1 MKYINYHNKKYI
13 ILEEYL
19 KNKKKNVQKNNYWI
33 INDVIIND
41 RFIKYNEKNYIMNI
55 NWINEL
61 KEYIIPEYNI
71 NYLGTKKKKYE
82 EYRNNNKLFL
92 NFCVCS
98 NNCHFHLIFETLNNI
113 FKILSNNTNLNNKN
127 TIILINN
134 ENLKN
139 VLIDLFKCTVINIKN
154 SKTKKIYIKNLIIP
168 YINFNYNYELLKE
181 KSIYKKNKNVSY
193 FDINNLILLRK
204 HIFYI
209 YKIKIKKD
217 KNVLIDRNSKLRKI
231 INKKDLD
238 IVINNYDL
246 EIFEPNNFSIVEQIK
261 YFSTVNNL
269 FLQGGSCLINIIFMP
284 ENSNVHILY
293 NNSIYVNEYIL
304 HFIKDININ
313 LIKIKTN
320 PIYKNVKLNN
330 IYLYHAD
337 LFINNN
343 NFIDLIKYLNKIFN
357 KNIKYEDLK
366 KNFDDKD
373 KLFLYVHYSED
384 VKVKDLKIIKY
395 IDLYNLNNYIELNK
409 DYEKYKICNFN

>member
-1 MKYINYHNKKYI
+1 
-13 ILEEYL
+13 
-19 KNKKKNVQKNNYWI
+19 
-33 INDVIIND
+33 
-41 RFIKYNEKNYIMNI
+41 
-55 NWINEL
+55 
-61 KEYIIPEYNI
+61 
-71 NYLGTKKKKYE
+71 
-82 EYRNNNKLFL
+82 
-92 NFCVCS
+92 
-98 NNCHFHLIFETLNNI
+98 
-113 FKILSNNTNLNNKN
+113 
-127 TIILINN
+127 
-134 ENLKN
+134 
-139 VLIDLFKCTVINIKN
+139 
-154 SKTKKIYIKNLIIP
+154 
-168 YINFNYNYELLKE
+168 
-181 KSIYKKNKNVSY
+181 
-193 FDINNLILLRK
+193 
-204 HIFYI
+204 
-209 YKIKIKKD
+209 
-217 KNVLIDRNSKLRKI
+217 
-231 INKKDLD
+231 
-238 IVINNYDL
+238 
-246 EIFEPNNFSIVEQIK
+246 
-261 YFSTVNNL
+261 
-269 FLQGGSCLINIIFMP
+269 MP

-366 KNFDDKD
+366 KNFDNKD

>member
-1 MKYINYHNKKYI
+1 
-13 ILEEYL
+13 
-19 KNKKKNVQKNNYWI
+19 
-33 INDVIIND
+33 
-41 RFIKYNEKNYIMNI
+41 
-55 NWINEL
+55 
-61 KEYIIPEYNI
+61 
-71 NYLGTKKKKYE
+71 
-82 EYRNNNKLFL
+82 
-92 NFCVCS
+92 
-98 NNCHFHLIFETLNNI
+98 
-113 FKILSNNTNLNNKN
+113 
-127 TIILINN
+127 
-134 ENLKN
+134 
-139 VLIDLFKCTVINIKN
+139 
-154 SKTKKIYIKNLIIP
+154 
-168 YINFNYNYELLKE
+168 
-181 KSIYKKNKNVSY
+181 
-193 FDINNLILLRK
+193 
-204 HIFYI
+204 
-209 YKIKIKKD
+209 
-217 KNVLIDRNSKLRKI
+217 
-231 INKKDLD
+231 
-238 IVINNYDL
+238 
-246 EIFEPNNFSIVEQIK
+246 
-261 YFSTVNNL
+261 
-269 FLQGGSCLINIIFMP
+269 MP